1 LGAFAAPWAAPL
13 LASCGG
19 RVAEEPADA
28 ASPPTAPVPD
38 AARPVDA
45 SPRPDASIDASPV
58 DARPPPCVC
67 TEDLVQLAGTC
78 EFVVAD
84 RPIACVLDRTGE
96 TPVLLDLFRS
106 CIVDAPPSWT
116 PGEQPTRIEQCDC
129 QPGEVRRLCVGY
141 R

>member
-1 LGAFAAPWAAPL
+1 
-13 LASCGG
+13 
-19 RVAEEPADA
+19 
-28 ASPPTAPVPD
+28 
-38 AARPVDA
+38 
-45 SPRPDASIDASPV
+45 
-58 DARPPPCVC
+58 
-67 TEDLVQLAGTC
+67 
-78 EFVVAD
+78 VVAD